1 MSWVQGGSMAFTRNK
16 GYAKTCVKG
25 VGAAGTF
32 RNFLRVVWK
41 RPVRRD
47 CSEMA
52 AYAAMVLEM
61 VPRCPVFVVRKAVNS
76 RGSQFLLKAC
86 RASTFLHAV
95 GHFHRMH

>member
-1 MSWVQGGSMAFTRNK
+1 MSSK
-16 GYAKTCVKG
+16 GEAGTSVRRE
-25 VGAAGTF
+25 AAADTF

-47 CSEMA
+47 CSEIA

-61 VPRCPVFVVRKAVNS
+61 VPRCPVFVFRKAVRS

-86 RASTFLHAV
+86 KASTFLHAV
-95 GHFHRMH
+95 SPSSVHRFGRIVLLTCST